1 MASSEKTIRIGTRGS
16 RLAVCQA
23 DWIKARLMET
33 APDRTYDLS
42 IIKTQGDTIL
52 DKPLAKIG
60 GKGLFVKEIEE
71 ALLRKDIDLAVHSMK
86 DMPGE
91 IPEGLAIGA
100 VPIRETPYDALL
112 SANGEKFSELPTG
125 ARVGTSSLRRASQLR
140 HVRPDIH
147 IVPLRGNLNTRL
159 SKLESEELDAIILAA
174 AGLSRLGLAHLITEQ
189 LDKQI
194 MLPAVAQGALA
205 VQIRTGEARIQPL
218 VEALNHSRSLTA
230 ITAERAFLKRLEGG
244 CEVPMAGMAQITGE
258 NLTLEGMVADV
269 PGETVIMDS
278 ISGASAAAGELGR
291 TLADRLLASG
301 AREILESFKTA
312 GD

>member
-125 ARVGTSSLRRASQLR
+125 ARVG
-140 HVRPDIH
+140 
-147 IVPLRGNLNTRL
+147 
-159 SKLESEELDAIILAA
+159 
-174 AGLSRLGLAHLITEQ
+174 
-189 LDKQI
+189 
-194 MLPAVAQGALA
+194 
-205 VQIRTGEARIQPL
+205 
-218 VEALNHSRSLTA
+218 
-230 ITAERAFLKRLEGG
+230 
-244 CEVPMAGMAQITGE
+244 
-258 NLTLEGMVADV
+258 
-269 PGETVIMDS
+269 
-278 ISGASAAAGELGR
+278 
-291 TLADRLLASG
+291 
-301 AREILESFKTA
+301 
-312 GD
+312 